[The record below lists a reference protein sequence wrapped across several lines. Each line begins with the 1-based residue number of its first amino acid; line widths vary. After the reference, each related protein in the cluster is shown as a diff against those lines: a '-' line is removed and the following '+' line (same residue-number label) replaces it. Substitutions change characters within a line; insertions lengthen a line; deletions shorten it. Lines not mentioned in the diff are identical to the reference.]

1 MVRLLF
7 ENVDKQ
13 AICLWRC
20 AIRAVPL
27 TTNDAQD
34 RHRTDHLSIRLG
46 QQTPCFRLL
55 DDVHSFGSDA
65 DMKLGQC
72 GRGGDSKLATVS
84 VDRKLLV
91 EPLEFTTDIRHLT
104 SFDDLGA

>member
-1 MVRLLF
+1 VKPSIK
-7 ENVDKQ
+7 NTISS
-13 AICLWRC
+13 AN
-20 AIRAVPL
+20 
-27 TTNDAQD
+27 T
-34 RHRTDHLSIRLG
+34 LSKSHI
-46 QQTPCFRLL
+46 
-55 DDVHSFGSDA
+55 A